1 MNQTKYILY
10 PFLQAVRGNWRNALF
25 LKCCTDICPYG
36 QDSPCEGYLL
46 TANADGTPL
55 LMPVRYFRLLTGESV
70 AEEECRGILTR
81 QAFEAAYTL
90 YIEWHTLSSRCC
102 PLKQLCQELK
112 VPEVPIQD
120 CHD

>member
-25 LKCCTDICPYG
+25 LKCDSNACPYG
-36 QDSPCEGYLL
+36 QTHSCKGYLL

-55 LMPVRYFRLLTGESV
+55 LMPVRYFQMLTGESV
-70 AEEECRGILTR
+70 AEDECRGILTR
-81 QAFEAAYTL
+81 QVFEDIYAL
-90 YIEWHTLSSRCC
+90 YIEWHTLSSGDC
-102 PLKQLCQELK
+102 PLRQLCPDIK
-112 VPEVPIQD
+112 ICD

>member
-25 LKCCTDICPYG
+25 LKCSADLCPYG
-36 QDSPCEGYLL
+36 QTPPCEGYLF

-70 AEEECRGILTR
+70 AEDECRGILSR
-81 QAFEAAYTL
+81 QAFEAAYAL
-90 YIEWHTLSSRCC
+90 YIEWHTLSSRDC
-102 PLKQLCQELK
+102 PLKQLCPELK
-112 VPEVPIQD
+112 IQD